1 MDRYFDLI
9 YHALSTGIL
18 LALGYSIFSGL
29 NLRRSSDHLIFQQR
43 ALGVIWIAIGMA
55 IALMGGSFAVA
66 FLKNSAFFQQVRFAL
81 YDAGF
86 ALIVVGFTAVIAA
99 SQAIDSLL

>member
-1 MDRYFDLI
+1 M
-9 YHALSTGIL
+9 SSEL
-18 LALGYSIFSGL
+18 LT
-29 NLRRSSDHLIFQQR
+29 FQPL
-43 ALGVIWIAIGMA
+43 ALGVIWIVIGTA
-55 IALMGGSFAVA
+55 IALLGGSFAVA

-99 SQAIDSLL
+99 SFPASTSAPNIMKSKQSASPNNSVIVAPGGYSSMLGI